1 MFDSSLSSER
11 FMPPQIITLHVDVS
25 EMLQERIYPS
35 AQSLG
40 RELSFGLEIAKFIVA
55 LAKNI
60 CKDID
65 VSMVG

>member
-1 MFDSSLSSER
+1 
-11 FMPPQIITLHVDVS
+11 MPPQIITLHVDVS
-25 EMLQERIYPS
+25 EVLQEGIYPS

-60 CKDID
+60 CKDTD